1 MEGVSVWVIV
11 AILAGAWFLQLVLS
25 SWQMK
30 RYYDRLH
37 ELRKYGTTATGMAG
51 SQWRR
56 RVYAIIAV
64 DEQDRIVK
72 AEVLKGWTIFATPQP
87 EPRLK
92 GATVQDILDGD
103 VAGISEKDLKAFQQ
117 AAEFLQDRDAKD
129 GDDQTNEDEQPV
141 RDDNERRGRA
151 HTTSDI

>member
-1 MEGVSVWVIV
+1 MEGISVWVIV

-30 RYYDRLH
+30 RFYNRLH

-72 AEVLKGWTIFATPQP
+72 AEMLKGWTIFAAPQP
-87 EPRLK
+87 EPWLE
-92 GATVQDILDGD
+92 GATVQEVLDGE
-103 VAGISEKDLKAFQQ
+103 VAGISKKELKAFQQ
-117 AAEFLQDRDAKD
+117 AAEFLHDRDAGD
-129 GDDQTNEDEQPV
+129 GNDRTIENEETV
-141 RDDNERRGRA
+141 
-151 HTTSDI
+151 